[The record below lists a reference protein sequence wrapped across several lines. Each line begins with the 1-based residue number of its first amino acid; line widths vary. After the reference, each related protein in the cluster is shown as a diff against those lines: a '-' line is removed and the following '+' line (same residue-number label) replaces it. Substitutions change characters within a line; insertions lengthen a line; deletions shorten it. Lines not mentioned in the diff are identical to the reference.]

1 MGGFMKRVGLYARVS
16 TLDGQTTE
24 TQLREL
30 RVFAERKGFQVV
42 REYVDEGV
50 SGVKQSRPALD
61 ELMRDARMGLL
72 DVVVVWRFDRFSR
85 SVLHL
90 VQSLEEFRALQVDF
104 VSLSEAIDTST
115 PMGRMIFTITGAFA
129 EFERNVIRERVVA
142 GMGRARAEGKHL
154 GRPRRIFDRD
164 RAKELKASGM
174 SLRQIAEELG
184 VGKDTVRAA
193 L

>member
-1 MGGFMKRVGLYARVS
+1 
-16 TLDGQTTE
+16 
-24 TQLREL
+24 
-30 RVFAERKGFQVV
+30 VFAERKGFQVV